1 MPIGASK
8 GTIMAGAY
16 IPYGSDL
23 NQPSDWLERALIKLR
38 W

>member
-1 MPIGASK
+1 MSIRADK
-8 GTIMAGAY
+8 GVMAGAY